1 LTRQPPRSPT
11 PIASWRHRWL
21 QTLLLL
27 LMAQAVV
34 VVHRMRVV
42 LQLVLNLMSVL
53 EEGVTI
59 TVRLLTAWVLS
70 T

>member
-1 LTRQPPRSPT
+1 
-11 PIASWRHRWL
+11 
-21 QTLLLL
+21 
-27 LMAQAVV
+27 
-34 VVHRMRVV
+34 MRVV